1 MADRSARNAAY
12 SAADYLLSPLLMIG
26 AAPFLVARLGLAQY
40 GIWMLVNA
48 LVGTAAVVPMG
59 LGDATV
65 KFVSSYRA
73 RGDGGGRGGGGGVH
87 GVVRVVRSTLTVSA
101 LLGLLVAA
109 SAIASAPWLAGA
121 VFKIA
126 SHDHDLAVRAI
137 QLAGVGLVIRSI
149 DSVFLATLR
158 GYERYD
164 LAAAVA
170 MAVRIATIG
179 GAVLLVTLGYGVV
192 EILVCT
198 LAVTLLG
205 TLTQATLS
213 RRLVQGL
220 SLRPLL
226 DRAALR
232 EVFGFGMYSWV
243 QGLGGMI
250 FSQVDVLLIGA
261 ILGSTQLAYYA
272 VCVQLAQQVHALP
285 AAAFSF
291 LFPLVSGRSET
302 SARSGLKALFGRYVA
317 WNVLLAAALAA
328 PLIFLGR
335 PILTLWMGGEF
346 AGHAYAVLAI
356 LALAYALISVNVVPH
371 YTLLGL
377 GQVRFVSLANLAG
390 GVLSAIAVAAL
401 LPLIGLNGA
410 GVGRLLYGPA
420 TTVNYVRA
428 ARSL

>member
-1 MADRSARNAAY
+1 VADRSARNAAY

-73 RGDGGGRGGGGGVH
+73 PGGGGGEH

-109 SAIASAPWLAGA
+109 IVITSAPWLAGA

-126 SHDHDLAVRAI
+126 AHDRDLAVRAI

-149 DSVFLATLR
+149 DSVFLSTLR

-164 LAAAVA
+164 LAAGVA

-179 GAVLLVTLGYGVV
+179 GAVLLVTLGYGVLA
-192 EILVCT
+192 ILLCT
-198 LAVTLLG
+198 LAVTLSG

-213 RRLVQGL
+213 RRLVRGL

-226 DRAALR
+226 DRAALH

-291 LFPLVSGRSET
+291 LLPLVSSRSET

-346 AGHAYAVLAI
+346 AGHAYVVLAI